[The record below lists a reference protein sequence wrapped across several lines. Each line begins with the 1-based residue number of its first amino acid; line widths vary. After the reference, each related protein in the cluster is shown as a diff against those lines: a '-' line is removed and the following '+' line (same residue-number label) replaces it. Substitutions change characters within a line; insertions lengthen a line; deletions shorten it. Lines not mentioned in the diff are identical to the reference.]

1 MNAYQP
7 VNDTV
12 LGIYMPNG
20 IFAETAE
27 NSGISY
33 LLDHL
38 IYEKLAVCIDDQG
51 SGQAHCFTQYGY
63 SGFQVVCPPELAK
76 ENLQIMQDVLLN
88 ELLPMDTAPEW
99 VNSRKQFARKTPV
112 PVDTL
117 YYAKRLP
124 DTPLGTTLSAALTDI
139 PAQKTLENW
148 RSRYYTQDAI
158 QICVSGDSAGLQ
170 NRLAARICDLPRYTP
185 VTFGL
190 PKQLPWRRSH
200 MILGYACEMNA
211 DQILTAEALCRWLR
225 PQLAEIVNRNNGQL
239 LGVKIHP
246 NFVSEIQ
253 ISLQCAK
260 GKEQSIAD
268 AVTAFLSSAAIT
280 ETEADALQRE
290 VFRQYRDLR
299 EAALPWNRFMGE
311 MALLYGKSA
320 EMLLD
325 KEFYRQQITAPKL
338 NCLLTALRQKGV
350 PCVFATAVR

>member
-1 MNAYQP
+1 MKAYQP
-7 VNDTV
+7 TNNTV
-12 LGIYMPNG
+12 LGIYVPNG

-38 IYEKLAVCIDDQG
+38 LYEKLAECIADQDRG
-51 SGQAHCFTQYGY
+51 EVYCYTQYGC
-63 SGFQVVCPPELAK
+63 SSFTVVCPPQLAK

-88 ELLPMDTAPEW
+88 ESLPMDTASEW
-99 VNSRKQFARKTPV
+99 VNSRKQLARKTPV

-124 DTPLGTTLSAALTDI
+124 GTPLGTTLSAALTDI
-139 PAQKTLENW
+139 PALEALENW
-148 RSRYYTQDAI
+148 RSRYYTQDTI
-158 QICVSGDSAGLQ
+158 QICVSGESAGLK

-200 MILGYACEMNA
+200 MILGYACEMDA

-225 PQLAEIVNRNNGQL
+225 PKLAEIVNRKNGQL
-239 LGVKIHP
+239 LGVQINP
-246 NFVSEIQ
+246 DFVSEIQ

-268 AVTAFLSSAAIT
+268 AVTAFLSSAVIA
-280 ETEADALQRE
+280 EPDANALKRE
-290 VFRQYRDLR
+290 LFRQYSDLR
-299 EAALPWNRFMGE
+299 EAALPWNHLMGE

-325 KEFYRQQITAPKL
+325 KEFYRQQITAQKL
-338 NCLLTALRQKGV
+338 NCQLTALRRKGV
-350 PCVFATAVR
+350 PCIFATAVR